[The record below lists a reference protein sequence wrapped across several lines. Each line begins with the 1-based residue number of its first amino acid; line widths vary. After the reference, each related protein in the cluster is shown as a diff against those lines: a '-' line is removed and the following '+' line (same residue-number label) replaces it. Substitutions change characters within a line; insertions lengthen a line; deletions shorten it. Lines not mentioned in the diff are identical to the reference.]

1 MEDNMYDCDTT
12 DLDLSNHPLT
22 SSKLHLHISNII
34 NNIGVVNNINRKE
47 YICEIPLI
55 KSVQLALLNINPDMD
70 LDWEI
75 SCSLSKYTSN
85 ITEYNELESYIR
97 QVYLDT
103 NYLCFLGNDLSGEL
117 SALNQI
123 KHILLYHGNNL
134 IVDDDCFS
142 AFKFGLITKSGSHLS
157 CLFINRTSDLQSH
170 HVKGVDYIFC
180 QVDDFLIPLSEEIT
194 KWEYKPHLKVVTIA
208 TLVLWHEKKLFY

>member
-1 MEDNMYDCDTT
+1 MYNCYTAEFDQ
-12 DLDLSNHPLT
+12 SNHPLS
-22 SSKLHLHISNII
+22 SSKLDLHISNII
-34 NNIGVVNNINRKE
+34 NDIGVVNNINRRE
-47 YICEIPLI
+47 YICDIPLI
-55 KSVQLALLNINPDMD
+55 KSVQLVLLNRKPDMD

-75 SCSLSKYTSN
+75 SCSLSKYASD
-85 ITEYNELESYIR
+85 ITEYSDLESYIK
-97 QVYLDT
+97 QVYLDA
-103 NYLCFLGNDLSGEL
+103 NFMYFLESDLSGEL

-123 KHILLYHGNNL
+123 KHILLYHSNNL

-180 QVDDFLIPLSEEIT
+180 QVDDFIIPLSEEIT

-208 TLVLWHEKKLFY
+208 TLVLWHEKKLFF

>member
-1 MEDNMYDCDTT
+1 
-12 DLDLSNHPLT
+12 
-22 SSKLHLHISNII
+22 
-34 NNIGVVNNINRKE
+34 
-47 YICEIPLI
+47 
-55 KSVQLALLNINPDMD
+55 
-70 LDWEI
+70 WEI

-180 QVDDFLIPLSEEIT
+180 QVDDFLIPLSEDIT
-194 KWEYKPHLKVVTIA
+194 KWNYKPHLKVVTIA
-208 TLVLWHEKKLFY
+208 TLVSWHEKKLYY

>member
-1 MEDNMYDCDTT
+1 MYDCDTT

-180 QVDDFLIPLSEEIT
+180 QVDDFLIPLSEDIT
-194 KWEYKPHLKVVTIA
+194 KWNYKPHLKVVTIA
-208 TLVLWHEKKLFY
+208 TLVS

>member
-1 MEDNMYDCDTT
+1 MYNCDTT
-12 DLDLSNHPLT
+12 EFDLSSHPLT
-22 SSKLHLHISNII
+22 SSNLDLHISNII
-34 NNIGVVNNINRKE
+34 NNIGVINNINPEE
-47 YICEIPLI
+47 YICDIPLI
-55 KSVQLALLNINPDMD
+55 KSVQLALLNRKPNMD
-70 LDWEI
+70 LEWEI

-103 NYLCFLGNDLSGEL
+103 NYLCFLGDTLRGEL

-134 IVDDDCFS
+134 IVDNDCFS
-142 AFKFGLITKSGSHLS
+142 TFKFGLITKSASHFS

-170 HVKGVDYIFC
+170 HVEGVDCIFC
-180 QVDDFLIPLSEEIT
+180 QIDDFLIPLSEEVT
-194 KWEYKPHLKVVTIA
+194 KWEYKPNLKVVTTA
-208 TLVLWHEKKLFY
+208 TLVSWHEKKLYY

>member
-1 MEDNMYDCDTT
+1 MEDIMYNCDTT
-12 DLDLSNHPLT
+12 DFDQSNHPLT

-47 YICEIPLI
+47 YICDIPLI
-55 KSVQLALLNINPDMD
+55 KSVQLALLNRKPDMY
-70 LDWEI
+70 LDWDI
-75 SCSLSKYTSN
+75 SYSLSKYNSN
-85 ITEYNELESYIR
+85 ITEYTELESYIR
-97 QVYLDT
+97 QVYLGTDFM
-103 NYLCFLGNDLSGEL
+103 YFLESDLSGEL
-117 SALNQI
+117 SALNEI
-123 KHILLYHGNNL
+123 KHILLFHGNNL
-134 IVDDDCFS
+134 IVDNDCFS
-142 AFKFGLITKSGSHLS
+142 AFKFRLITKSGSHLS